1 MSLTSPT
8 SDVSDFLDD
17 RAVPWVHYVPA
28 TFDTLRDRV
37 AWIMDDANEEAQ
49 VRMIVEAHKLVESI
63 TWEREAERLGDALN
77 EAACGTKRKEETKK
91 MKERTKRKE
100 ETKKMKERTKMKED
114 EENEGEDEEEGG
126 DEDESEDEED
136 GGDEEGVA
144 VFEEGVAVFE
154 EERNEFAIG
163 GGERVARRL
172 TASSTSGSPSD
183 GAFARRPRGRAR
195 RSAYPS

>member
-1 MSLTSPT
+1 MVVVAGVGPDPARFLRLASDSVVMSLTSPT

-100 ETKKMKERTKMKED
+100 ETKMNQRTKKMAGTRK
-114 EENEGEDEEEGG
+114 
-126 DEDESEDEED
+126 
-136 GGDEEGVA
+136 A
-144 VFEEGVAVFE
+144 
-154 EERNEFAIG
+154 
-163 GGERVARRL
+163 
-172 TASSTSGSPSD
+172 SPSSRKASPSSRKRETSSRL
-183 GAFARRPRGRAR
+183 GAANAWFAV
-195 RSAYPS
+195 